1 MSREY
6 FLRTCAEDGTS
17 HGGFRWPLDI
27 GAEVEAPDW
36 APAPVCGNGLHGIRD
51 GAGDG
56 VFLSLDPDAVWMVF
70 SADAGTA
77 IDLGG
82 KSKVGRARVE
92 YVGDRSGAADFLVA
106 HGADPAKCIGYTITG
121 GDYATLTGGDYATL
135 TGGNYAALTGGDY
148 AALTGGNRATLTG
161 GNRATLTGGD
171 GATLTGGDGATLTGG
186 DYATLTGGDYA
197 TFTGKWWDEASN
209 RYRIAVGYV
218 GEGGIEAGHTYR
230 IDGRGCF
237 LAVEEP
243 GQ

>member
-6 FLRTCAEDGTS
+6 FLRTCADDGTS

-106 HGADPAKCIGYTITG
+106 HGANPAKCIGYTITG
-121 GDYATLTGGDYATL
+121 GS
-135 TGGNYAALTGGDY
+135 
-148 AALTGGNRATLTG
+148 
-161 GNRATLTGGD
+161 
-171 GATLTGGDGATLTGG
+171 GATLTGG
-186 DYATLTGGDYA
+186 DYATL
-197 TFTGKWWDEASN
+197 TGKWWDEASN

>member
-6 FLRTCAEDGTS
+6 FLRTCADDGTS

-106 HGADPAKCIGYTITG
+106 HGANPAKCIGYTITG
-121 GDYATLTGGDYATL
+121 GSGATLTGGDYAT
-135 TGGNYAALTGGDY
+135 
-148 AALTGGNRATLTG
+148 LTGGNRATLTG

-171 GATLTGGDGATLTGG
+171 
-186 DYATLTGGDYA
+186 YATL
-197 TFTGKWWDEASN
+197 TGKWWDEASN